1 VVASLREV
9 RLLTTDSDY
18 DRLQT
23 AAQAVARLDPAER
36 ERLTDGR
43 VADELEALRA
53 ERERL
58 EAALE
63 ADNLV

>member
-1 VVASLREV
+1 
-9 RLLTTDSDY
+9 TTGADY

-43 VADELEALRA
+43 VADELEELRA

-58 EAALE
+58 RDALE
-63 ADNLV
+63 TDDPV